1 MTQITV
7 TGGRLDS
14 RLLKVKKKA
23 EQICNSGEAQC
34 SSHKSDVG
42 GGGVSKYFNLKA
54 KTYVA
59 EIAMK

>member
-34 SSHKSDVG
+34 SSHKGDV